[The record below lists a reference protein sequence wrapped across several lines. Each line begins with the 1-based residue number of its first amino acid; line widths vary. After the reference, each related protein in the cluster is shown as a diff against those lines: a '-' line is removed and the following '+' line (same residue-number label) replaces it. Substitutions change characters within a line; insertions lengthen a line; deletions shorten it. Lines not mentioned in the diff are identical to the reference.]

1 MKALNDLL
9 IVLPKKKE
17 SVTQSGIIL
26 QTTKKEYT
34 EEAEVISVGEN
45 VEGVDEGDIIVFKN
59 VHPIEYNKN
68 GNTYFIISKFD
79 VFLNLIK

>member
-17 SVTQSGIIL
+17 SVTQSGLIL

-45 VEGVDEGDIIVFKN
+45 VEGVD
-59 VHPIEYNKN
+59 
-68 GNTYFIISKFD
+68 
-79 VFLNLIK
+79 